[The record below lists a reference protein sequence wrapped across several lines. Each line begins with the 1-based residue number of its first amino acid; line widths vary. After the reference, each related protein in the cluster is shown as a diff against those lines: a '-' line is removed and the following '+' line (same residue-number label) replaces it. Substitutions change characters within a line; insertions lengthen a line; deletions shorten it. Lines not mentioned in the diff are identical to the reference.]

1 MRPQTS
7 ETFVREFLDVQMR
20 PKTAKLMTSTQL
32 RNLSA
37 KTSKPNFEFTTKPQ
51 VEVHY
56 QKFVPRNF
64 GVLCDQGYYES
75 NKQIQLQ
82 KFGRSQNNGTTQKT
96 KISQSNQQQQQQTK
110 KPQVYKLIEID
121 SRQRQDPETIT
132 EREKE
137 LKYKRQLLQII
148 NDDVQPLGE
157 IHKTFNKGNH
167 VIIAKLTPMQLRKR
181 KVKKEH
187 HPLTL
192 NWNQTKK
199 LLLVKDLT
207 NYLIENM
214 TYQNKKISLNVYA
227 ISGSE
232 FIDEIQKPKDIE
244 FVLEQRRFTC
254 VMPKLIVYC
263 DDINKNA
270 TIPLTNLKMSQ
281 LLQSNF
287 QEIDNYMSE
296 IDELSNFVIPQKRF
310 PVTIQPGKLTK
321 KEKIIKKIVYHEE
334 SYYQIAFIPPS
345 IVVSNNIRQIGQF
358 HFSIADLECLASFCF
373 KNPIQ
378 SFIKSYVEI
387 ITLTPTRASVKVNI
401 PEQHD
406 VVAGQQGLAC
416 SENGFLLNQTV
427 ESDFKIVYTPASLEF
442 YNPTTLDKQV
452 RIIEEKELQQ
462 IIDLDFNF
470 TL

>member
-7 ETFVREFLDVQMR
+7 ETFVREYLDVQMR

-37 KTSKPNFEFTTKPQ
+37 KTSKPNFEFTNKPQ

-56 QKFVPRNF
+56 QKFIPRNF
-64 GVLCDQGYYES
+64 GVLCDQGYHES

-82 KFGRSQNNGTTQKT
+82 KFGRSQHNGTTQKT
-96 KISQSNQQQQQQTK
+96 KIAQTNQQQQQIK

-121 SRQRQDPETIT
+121 SRQRQDPEAIT

-157 IHKTFNKGNH
+157 IHKTFNKGNN
-167 VIIAKLTPMQLRKR
+167 VIIVKLTSMILRKR

-192 NWNQTKK
+192 SWNQTKK

-214 TYQNKKISLNVYA
+214 TYQNKKIQLNVYA

-254 VMPKLIVYC
+254 VMPKLIIYC
-263 DDINKNA
+263 DDINKHA

-296 IDELSNFVIPQKRF
+296 IDELSNFVIPQKKF
-310 PVTIQPGKLTK
+310 PVSIQPGKLTK
-321 KEKIIKKIVYHEE
+321 KEKIIKKIVYHDE

-345 IVVSNNIRQIGQF
+345 IVVSNNIKQIGQY

-378 SFIKSYVEI
+378 SFIKNYVDI
-387 ITLTPTRASVKVNI
+387 ITLSATRASVKVNI
-401 PEQHD
+401 PEQYD
-406 VVAGQQGLAC
+406 VIAGQQGQAC
-416 SENGFLLNQTV
+416 SENGFLLNQTI
-427 ESDFKIVYTPASLEF
+427 EAEFKIVYTPASLEF
-442 YNPTTLDKQV
+442 YNPTTLDKQL

>member
-56 QKFVPRNF
+56 QKFIPRNF

-82 KFGRSQNNGTTQKT
+82 KFGRSQNSGTTQKT
-96 KISQSNQQQQQQTK
+96 KINQSNQQQQQQVK

-121 SRQRQDPETIT
+121 SRQRQDPESIT

-157 IHKTFNKGNH
+157 IYKTFNKGNH
-167 VIIAKLTPMQLRKR
+167 VIIAKLTPMILRKR

-187 HPLTL
+187 NPLTL

-207 NYLIENM
+207 NYIIENM
-214 TYQNKKISLNVYA
+214 TYQNKKIQLNVYA

-254 VMPKLIVYC
+254 IMPKLIIYC
-263 DDINKNA
+263 DDINKHA

-296 IDELSNFVIPQKRF
+296 IDELSNFVIPQKKF
-310 PVTIQPGKLTK
+310 PVSILPGKLTK

-345 IVVSNNIRQIGQF
+345 IVVSNNIKQIGQY

-378 SFIKSYVEI
+378 SFIKNYIEI

-401 PEQHD
+401 PEQYD

-416 SENGFLLNQTV
+416 SENGFLLNQTI
-427 ESDFKIVYTPASLEF
+427 ESEFKIVYTPASLEF